1 MSIGDRMARGWQ
13 LSKQSLRVLMLDKE
27 LLVFPLI
34 SAIAAMLIA
43 ATFIVPLFTTGYIET
58 LDSGEGAPTDPLV
71 YVWAF
76 TFYFANYF
84 VVVFFNTAI
93 VSCAL
98 ERLRGGDPTVGSG
111 LRGATSLLPQVLA
124 WVLLAATVGFLLR
137 MLEERFEG
145 LGRFVIGLVGVAW
158 SVATYFVVPVL
169 VAERVGPFAAL
180 KRSGQV
186 LRKTW
191 GEALVSNFGIGLM
204 VFLAALVAIIP
215 AALGIM
221 VGNPVAVGV
230 GIAVTVISFGLIMAG
245 SAALNAILVTALYE
259 YASTGVAPA
268 GFDESTL
275 RGAFGARRG
284 RKRSNLAEVD
294 RQNLNETGR

>member
-1 MSIGDRMARGWQ
+1 
-13 LSKQSLRVLMLDKE
+13 
-27 LLVFPLI
+27 
-34 SAIAAMLIA
+34 
-43 ATFIVPLFTTGYIET
+43 
-58 LDSGEGAPTDPLV
+58 
-71 YVWAF
+71 
-76 TFYFANYF
+76 
-84 VVVFFNTAI
+84 
-93 VSCAL
+93 
-98 ERLRGGDPTVGSG
+98 
-111 LRGATSLLPQVLA
+111 
-124 WVLLAATVGFLLR
+124 

-158 SVATYFVVPVL
+158 SVATYFIVPVL

-204 VFLAALVAIIP
+204 LFLAALVAIIS

-221 VGNPVAVGV
+221 VGNSVAVGV

-268 GFDESTL
+268 GVDESTL

-284 RKRSNLAEVD
+284 RSGAI
-294 RQNLNETGR
+294 